1 MLDDSA
7 AAIAVNRTSIG
18 SSSSDKINTFSPS
31 TDLNDTDTVCLVE
44 NDSLVVYKERT
55 DL

>member
-18 SSSSDKINTFSPS
+18 SSSSDKINTLSPS
-31 TDLNDTDTVCLVE
+31 DDVYDTDTVCLVE
-44 NDSLVVYKERT
+44 NESVVVYKERT